1 MSDLTMRNKIRQ
13 FASPK
18 DTNKT
23 VFALI
28 DILSF
33 IFHAAESLQALIHAA
48 EFSQSWN
55 KEFKYNNIKWESMTP
70 THIYIGLQTGTSE

>member
-1 MSDLTMRNKIRQ
+1 MNDLTMRNKIRQ

-23 VFALI
+23 VFTLI

-33 IFHAAESLQALIHAA
+33 IFHAAESLRALIYSAQ
-48 EFSQSWN
+48 FSQSWK
-55 KEFKYNNIKWESMTP
+55 KEFKSNNIK
-70 THIYIGLQTGTSE
+70 